1 MQYTEDFQKAM
12 DFYRNS
18 TPQQKQHF
26 LHLISDTLTFFD
38 GETGYEVDQE
48 CGINFNGI
56 YHQINITK
64 E

>member
-18 TPQQKQHF
+18 SPQQKQHF
-26 LHLISDTLTFFD
+26 LNLISDTLIFFD
-38 GETGYEVDQE
+38 GDSEYKVDEE
-48 CGINFNGI
+48 CGVNFNGI
-56 YHQINITK
+56 YHQVNITN

>member
-38 GETGYEVDQE
+38 GETGYGVDQE